1 LSRISIDV
9 AGAPRRRA
17 QSAAPAIIVLIGRVQ
32 AMVSLW
38 RARVRDRRALA
49 QMSERQRADIGVCWS
64 QIADEAS
71 RPFWRE

>member
-1 LSRISIDV
+1 
-9 AGAPRRRA
+9 
-17 QSAAPAIIVLIGRVQ
+17 LIGRVQ

-64 QIADEAS
+64 QIAHEAS
-71 RPFWRE
+71 KPFWRE